1 MKEINTQLEHYCK
14 HTIAEFK
21 EKFLH
26 VLRNMMEEKKES
38 EKKLVS
44 LVSKVSCD
52 AEAKD
57 REDGLLKAAMYHVS
71 RFDTINVH

>member
-1 MKEINTQLEHYCK
+1 
-14 HTIAEFK
+14 
-21 EKFLH
+21 
-26 VLRNMMEEKKES
+26 MEEKKES